1 MRPSTWPF
9 FTCWPA
15 LTFTDTIWPL
25 DVKSSESCVAACSVP
40 VAERVERTTPR
51 WTVAVRTAAF
61 DVELL
66 VPTVRY
72 AATPA
77 PMNAAPR
84 SRLSTPMRAKRPGSR
99 RPARCDGSRLVM
111 TFIRSSSSV

>member
-1 MRPSTWPF
+1 MRPSTWPL

-15 LTFTDTIWPL
+15 FTFTDAISPL
-25 DVKSSESCVAACSVP
+25 DVKSSDSCVAACSVP
-40 VAERVERTTPR
+40 VADRVERTTPR

-61 DVELL
+61 DGELL

-77 PMNAAPR
+77 PTNATPR
-84 SRLSTPMRAKRPGSR
+84 MRLSTPMRAKRPGSR

-111 TFIRSSSSV
+111 TFIRASSSV